1 MMAKRKEI
9 KPKRRIDRLI
19 AIIRKDGRNPI
30 RLESWRYYSILSELK
45 WFGVDHMT
53 AQEVAKWCG
62 RTHEEMKMTVNKYVT
77 VELKEDKNN
86 NEREQQQ
93 EPLH

>member
-1 MMAKRKEI
+1 MSRRKEI

-19 AIIRKDGRNPI
+19 AIVRKDGRNPI

-45 WFGVDHMT
+45 WFGVDHLT

-62 RTHEEMKMTVNKYVT
+62 RTHEEMKMAVNKYVT
-77 VELKEDKNN
+77 VELKEDT
-86 NEREQQQ
+86 NEHNKAKEETLQ
-93 EPLH
+93 

>member
-1 MMAKRKEI
+1 MSRRKEI

-45 WFGVDHMT
+45 WFGVDHLT
-53 AQEVAKWCG
+53 ATEVAKWCG
-62 RTHEEMKMTVNKYVT
+62 RTHEEMKMAVNKYVT
-77 VELKEDKNN
+77 VELKEDT
-86 NEREQQQ
+86 NEHNKTKKETLQ
-93 EPLH
+93 

>member
-1 MMAKRKEI
+1 MSRRKEI

-45 WFGVDHMT
+45 WFGVDHIT
-53 AQEVAKWCG
+53 ATEVAKWCG
-62 RTHEEMKMTVNKYVT
+62 RTHEEMKMAVNKYVT
-77 VELKEDKNN
+77 VELKEDT
-86 NEREQQQ
+86 NEHNKAKEETLQ
-93 EPLH
+93 

>member
-1 MMAKRKEI
+1 MARRKEI

-45 WFGVDHMT
+45 WFGVDHLT
-53 AQEVAKWCG
+53 ATEVAKWCG

-77 VELKEDKNN
+77 VELKEDT
-86 NEREQQQ
+86 NEHNETKKETLQ
-93 EPLH
+93 

>member
-1 MMAKRKEI
+1 MSRRKEI

-45 WFGVDHMT
+45 WFGVDHLT
-53 AQEVAKWCG
+53 ATEVAKWCG
-62 RTHEEMKMTVNKYVT
+62 RTHEEMKMAVNKYVT
-77 VELKEDKNN
+77 VELKEDT
-86 NEREQQQ
+86 NEHNETKKETLQ
-93 EPLH
+93 

>member
-30 RLESWRYYSILSELK
+30 RLESWRYYSILSELR
-45 WFGVDHMT
+45 WFGVDYLT
-53 AQEVAKWCG
+53 ATEVAKWCG
-62 RTHEEMKMTVNKYVT
+62 RTHEEMNMTVNKYVT
-77 VELKEDKNN
+77 VELKEDT
-86 NEREQQQ
+86 NEHNKTKEKTLQ
-93 EPLH
+93 

>member
-1 MMAKRKEI
+1 MAKRKEI

-30 RLESWRYYSILSELK
+30 RLESWRYYSILSELR
-45 WFGVDHMT
+45 WFGVDYLT
-53 AQEVAKWCG
+53 ATEVAKWCG

-77 VELKEDKNN
+77 VELKEDT
-86 NEREQQQ
+86 NEHNKAKEETLQ
-93 EPLH
+93 

>member
-1 MMAKRKEI
+1 MSRRKEI

-30 RLESWRYYSILSELK
+30 RLESWRYYSILSELR
-45 WFGVDHMT
+45 WFGVDYLT
-53 AQEVAKWCG
+53 ATEVAKWCG

-77 VELKEDKNN
+77 VELKEDT
-86 NEREQQQ
+86 NEHNETKKETLQ
-93 EPLH
+93 

>member
-9 KPKRRIDRLI
+9 EPKRRIDRLI

-45 WFGVDHMT
+45 WFGVDHIT
-53 AQEVAKWCG
+53 ATEVAKWCG
-62 RTHEEMKMTVNKYVT
+62 RTHEEMKMAVNKYVT
-77 VELKEDKNN
+77 VELKEDT
-86 NEREQQQ
+86 NEHNKAKEETLQ
-93 EPLH
+93 